1 MVDITYIG
9 DESEYDDD
17 VEGIQIHTSV
27 VDNDLDYA
35 GWEPV
40 VDNTPEVDPD
50 NDIFGY
56 YD

>member
-1 MVDITYIG
+1 MVDITYMP
-9 DESEYDDD
+9 DEAEYDDN

-35 GWEPV
+35 GWEPT
-40 VDNTPEVDPD
+40 VDDTPEVDPD
-50 NDIFGY
+50 NDVFGY